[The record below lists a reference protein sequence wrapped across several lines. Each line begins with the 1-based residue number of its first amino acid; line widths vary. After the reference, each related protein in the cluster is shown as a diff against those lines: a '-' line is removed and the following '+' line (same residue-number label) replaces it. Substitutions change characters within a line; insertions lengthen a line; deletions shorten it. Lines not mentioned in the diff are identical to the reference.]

1 MSSKL
6 SIQKAGISGHVA
18 LRVLYCPFGY
28 SSFSFGLYAALAGSI
43 CSWLQYIIVDTSLS
57 VVELLIVFGY
67 NEVSKFVICGSI
79 SLGTGTTMSS
89 RFIRLGSPLTRACSV
104 RKEKL
109 CG

>member
-6 SIQKAGISGHVA
+6 SIQKTGISGHVA

-57 VVELLIVFGY
+57 VVELRIVFGY
-67 NEVSKFVICGSI
+67 NEVGKFAGYFIEHGNYNVFEIHATLFAFDQ
-79 SLGTGTTMSS
+79 SL
-89 RFIRLGSPLTRACSV
+89 LGA
-104 RKEKL
+104 
-109 CG
+109 